1 MDLKFNEAYWIAIVD
16 ALGFGSSKINSIL
29 GYYKDAKSF
38 FDAGLDGW
46 RLCGFLSAK
55 NIEKLRA
62 MSLNKTYK
70 VIEKCENL
78 GYEII
83 TIENPQYPK
92 KLKNIGN
99 PPGVL
104 YVKGRLPSF
113 DDSLCI
119 SIVGTRS
126 SSAYGN
132 KISFEMGYKL
142 AKAGAIVISGGA
154 IGIDCLAQK
163 GALQARGK
171 AIAVLG
177 CGINFNYLMAN
188 KNLRDAIAQN
198 GALVSEYPPDYR
210 CFFWTFPMRNRVISG
225 MSDGI
230 LVVEAGEKSGSLI
243 TAKMAL
249 EQGRDLFAV
258 PGNINSSVSDGTN
271 KLIKICAKPVMRVED
286 ILEEYYH
293 LYPELRQ
300 VSDVNVPA
308 AHIMK
313 KLTVPDEDD
322 KNKSDFKVPNKSSN
336 REVLDKLSARANAV
350 FEVLT
355 EKPMVVDEISEL
367 AKLSVPEVLQAITEL
382 ELYEIIRPHAGK
394 RYSRI

>member
-16 ALGFGSSKINSIL
+16 ALGFGNSRINNIL
-29 GYYKDAKSF
+29 EHYKDAKSF
-38 FDAGLDGW
+38 FDAGLDSW
-46 RLCGFLSAK
+46 KLCGFLSAK

-62 MSLNKTYK
+62 MSLNKAYK

-78 GYEII
+78 GYGIV
-83 TIENPQYPK
+83 TIENPQYPD

-188 KNLRDAIAQN
+188 KNLRDAIAQS
-198 GALVSEYPPDYR
+198 GALISEYPPDYR
-210 CFFWTFPMRNRVISG
+210 CFSWTFPMRNRVISG
-225 MSDGI
+225 MSDGV

-293 LYPELRQ
+293 LYPGLRR

-308 AHIMK
+308 AHVAK
-313 KLTVPDEDD
+313 EPSAPDEGD
-322 KNKSDFKVPNKSSN
+322 KNKPDFKASKETSSQ
-336 REVLDKLSARANAV
+336 EVLDGLSARANAV

-355 EKPMVVDEISEL
+355 DRPMTVDELSEL
-367 AKLSVPEVLQAITEL
+367 TELSVPEVLQAITEL
-382 ELYEIIRPHAGK
+382 ELYELIRPHAGK